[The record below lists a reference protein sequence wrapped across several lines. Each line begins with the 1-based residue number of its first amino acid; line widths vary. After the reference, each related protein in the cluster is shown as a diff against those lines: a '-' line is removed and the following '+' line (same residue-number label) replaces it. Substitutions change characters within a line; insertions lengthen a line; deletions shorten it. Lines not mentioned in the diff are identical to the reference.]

1 MTAPV
6 HPEDFEVKEPL
17 ILIFIGRSIGKD
29 LTQVHPPDVYAAVH
43 GRWKIDL
50 SDDEQTRYRLVLAR
64 NTNRILGAFRPREW
78 RKPAGS
84 RMYFF
89 GEPAEL
95 SVQLDYVGKRVPNR
109 FRVQRPAV
117 RWNPGD

>member
-50 SDDEQTRYRLVLAR
+50 SDYEQTRYRLVLAR
-64 NTNRILGAFRPREW
+64 NTDRILGAFRPREW

-95 SVQLDYVGKRVPNR
+95 SVQLDYVGKRMPNR